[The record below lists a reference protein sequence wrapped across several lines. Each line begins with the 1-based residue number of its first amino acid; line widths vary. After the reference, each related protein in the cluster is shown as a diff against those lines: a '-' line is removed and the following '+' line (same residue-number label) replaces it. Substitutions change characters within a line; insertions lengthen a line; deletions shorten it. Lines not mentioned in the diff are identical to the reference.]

1 MGKYVRLPIPIEA
14 VQFDDTVECLEALSG
29 MGIEPAVAAGNSG
42 PELVIKTG
50 IGMVNIPVGWWILKG
65 AGEFFPCSPEA
76 FNDAYC
82 PVPATEIEQEWH
94 FGQGG
99 LYINDARGRN
109 LFYACLADFRQM
121 QLAMAAPELYAVLS
135 EMVNIGY
142 KHEEGCWPSEGQH
155 TEGCLKKQAA
165 LNKARTVLGRINRL
179 PMLPAIPL
187 ESATGAPR
195 GERLC

>member
-1 MGKYVRLPIPIEA
+1 
-14 VQFDDTVECLEALSG
+14 
-29 MGIEPAVAAGNSG
+29 
-42 PELVIKTG
+42 
-50 IGMVNIPVGWWILKG
+50 MVNIPVGWWILKG

-165 LNKARTVLGRINRL
+165 LNKARAVLGGSTVCRCCQQFLWNRRLAPREGKGCVDPSRGEIRKWEKINDCQRINRK
-179 PMLPAIPL
+179 I
-187 ESATGAPR
+187 ESLQP
-195 GERLC
+195 